1 MRRRCLAAGLVVVSL
16 AGLVP
21 LAPAGAQEAVYDQ
34 ANHAQN
40 IQTAIQ
46 TYLAILQRITQ
57 ILNQLQDLAALEEP
71 EYRQIRTLLLRLAQI
86 LREAEGL
93 VYSLED
99 LDGRFRELYPGYE
112 PAEDV
117 SERYEDRV
125 EVLLD
130 TARGVLL
137 STKENARDLEEAQWT
152 LGTLREQLLAA
163 EGNLEAMH
171 SQGILIGFLAEEVSK
186 TNQQSM
192 ALTNLLAV
200 EAAHRLQTESEALA
214 TFEEWLEESH
224 GPAPT
229 YDSGPMHPLVPGS
242 LPF

>member
-1 MRRRCLAAGLVVVSL
+1 MTRRSL
-16 AGLVP
+16 AVCLIALSVWGAVP
-21 LAPAGAQEAVYDQ
+21 AAPAVAQEAVYDQ
-34 ANHAQN
+34 ANHIQN
-40 IQTAIQ
+40 ILTAIQ
-46 TYLAILQRITQ
+46 TYLAILQRITM
-57 ILNQLQDLAALEEP
+57 IVNQVQDLAALEEP

-93 VYSLED
+93 VYSLEN
-99 LDGRFRELYPGYE
+99 LDERFQELYPGYE

-117 SERYEDRV
+117 AERYEDRV

-137 STKENARDLEEAQWT
+137 STKENSRDLEEAQWT
-152 LGTLREQLLAA
+152 LGTLRDQLLEA
-163 EGNLEAMH
+163 EGNLEAIH
-171 SQGILIGFLAEEVSK
+171 AQGILVGFLAEEVSK
-186 TNQQSM
+186 ATQQSM

-200 EAAHRLQTESEALA
+200 EAAHRLQTEAEAVS
-214 TFEEWLEESH
+214 TFEEWLAESRQ
-224 GPAPT
+224 PAPT